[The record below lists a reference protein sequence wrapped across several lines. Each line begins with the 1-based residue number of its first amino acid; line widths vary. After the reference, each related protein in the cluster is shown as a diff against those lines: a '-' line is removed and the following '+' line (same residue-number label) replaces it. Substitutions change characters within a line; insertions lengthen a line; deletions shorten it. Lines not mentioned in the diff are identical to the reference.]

1 MSSDLLEKMDLLLK
15 NDVVSRHSYFQL
27 KYFIIGKE
35 PTHQSKLWQCL
46 RELKVR
52 RDSIRA
58 IFLELEDS
66 NDKLALLDI
75 EEARLNLKIHE
86 PLSVAVGERQHQ
98 ELDLRETEIKVRRVK
113 RQRAGVLEAI
123 SQLKARLR
131 SNEEEARF
139 FVQAF
144 VALEKV
150 EALRPFDDPEAQ
162 KEYWN
167 ARLTQDIHM
176 KMLMQHPI
184 DTELMKT
191 ILALNNDAPIKQEAL
206 HILDGQ
212 KAKLEM
218 LKHKELDE

>member
-1 MSSDLLEKMDLLLK
+1 MSSDLLTKMDALLK
-15 NDVVSRHSYFQL
+15 NDVASRHSYFQM

-46 RELKVR
+46 RELKMR
-52 RDSIRA
+52 RESIKA
-58 IFLELEDS
+58 IFLELEDT

-75 EEARLNLKIHE
+75 EEARLNLKLQE
-86 PLSVAVGERQHQ
+86 PLSTAIAERQSQ
-98 ELDLRETEIKVRRVK
+98 ELDVKETEIKVRRVK
-113 RQRAGVLEAI
+113 RQRTGVLEAMA
-123 SQLKARLR
+123 QLRERLK
-131 SNEEEARF
+131 NTEEEARF

-144 VALEKV
+144 
-150 EALRPFDDPEAQ
+150 EALAEIEPPRPYDDLGAQ

-176 KMLMQHPI
+176 RMLMQHPI

-191 ILALNNDAPIKQEAL
+191 VLALNNDAPIKQEAI